1 MNRSKS
7 NIARATKLVSD
18 NHDTSAKEIATA
30 IGVKMDSAH
39 NLLYNARKKLRLY
52 KVGRGKFAIWKQKA
66 RMQSADDTGARVLV
80 KALTTNKSVAEQI
93 RAYQV
98 GVGKEEQRIVESHHT
113 DMVNSPPHYKV
124 GGMETI
130 DFIEAKSLGY
140 NLGNAVKYITRADH
154 KGDKHE
160 DLCKARWYLNREIA
174 KLAK

>member
-18 NHDTSAKEIATA
+18 NHDTTAKEIATE

-52 KVGRGKFAIWKQKA
+52 KVGRGKFAVWKQRS
-66 RMQSADDTGARVLV
+66 RMQGNVSVE
-80 KALTTNKSVAEQI
+80 ALTTNKSIAEQI

-98 GVGKEEQRIVESHHT
+98 GVGKEEQRIIEVHHT
-113 DMVNSPPHYKV
+113 DMVNNPPHYTA
-124 GGMETI
+124 GGIETI

-140 NLGNAVKYITRADH
+140 NLGNVVKYITRADH

>member
-18 NHDTSAKEIATA
+18 NHDTTAKEIATV

-52 KVGRGKFAIWKQKA
+52 KVGRGKFAVWKQKA
-66 RMQSADDTGARVLV
+66 RMQSATP
-80 KALTTNKSVAEQI
+80 SVDIPTEVANQI
-93 RAYQV
+93 R
-98 GVGKEEQRIVESHHT
+98 KDIVSQHHT
-113 DMVNSPPHYKV
+113 DMVNNPPHYTA

-140 NLGNAVKYITRADH
+140 NLGNVVKYITRADH

-174 KLAK
+174 KLSK

>member
-1 MNRSKS
+1 MIRSNS
-7 NIARATKLVSD
+7 NIARATKLVAD
-18 NHDTSAKEIATA
+18 NHDTTAKDIATE

-39 NLLYNARKKLRLY
+39 NLLYNARKKLRLF
-52 KVGRGKFAIWKQKA
+52 KVGRGKRAVWKQKA
-66 RMQSADDTGARVLV
+66 RMQGSVLV
-80 KALTTNKSVAEQI
+80 EALTTNKSIAEQI

-98 GVGKEEQRIVESHHT
+98 GEGKAKQRIAEIHHT
-113 DMVNSPPHYKV
+113 DMVNHPPHYTV
-124 GGMETI
+124 GGVETI

-160 DLCKARWYLNREIA
+160 DLCKARWYINREIA